1 MFSVV
6 VLLSL
11 VESSRCKTCVRT
23 YLHSLLICFNF
34 VSVIFNKTVFC
45 NTRLV
50 IGRNNHSI
58 KSVLNDERL
67 FDVILANI

>member
-1 MFSVV
+1 VFSVV

-11 VESSRCKTCVRT
+11 VESSCVRVRVVRVVVTPCVRT
-23 YLHSLLICFNF
+23 YLHALLICLNF

-50 IGRNNHSI
+50 IGHNTMSNH
-58 KSVLNDERL
+58 
-67 FDVILANI
+67 